1 MFPRGRG
8 EGGRRTHP
16 VRLERGEL
24 LRARGGERDADLLVS
39 ASRERGK
46 TGQDG
51 VGTEGRA
58 HEARPLGDDRKMSV
72 IRGLLIASNVA
83 RAAKRRKRV
92 VCSEEAAELPRGTHR
107 GESQSGMGKPSESY
121 SAPPM
126 DEVEVAETRKASAAA
141 KSARGVAGA
150 VARIERRV

>member
-24 LRARGGERDADLLVS
+24 FRARGGEPDADLLVS
-39 ASRERGK
+39 ESRKRRE
-46 TGQDG
+46 DG
-51 VGTEGRA
+51 SGRSRTEGPSR
-58 HEARPLGDDRKMSV
+58 
-72 IRGLLIASNVA
+72 RGLRDEKNEGSDFSEPRV
-83 RAAKRRKRV
+83 RFAKRRKRV